1 MGAGLILEKLLS
13 MPSFYDIVCF
23 SILAS
28 RTHLNATLKN
38 IFRSYS
44 NDAIIFNCEPYIMD
58 VSLVLEDFFRSS
70 KILPII

>member
-1 MGAGLILEKLLS
+1 MS
-13 MPSFYDIVCF
+13 SFYDIACF

-28 RTHLNATLKN
+28 RTNLNATITLKN

-70 KILPII
+70 KILPIS